1 MAEKHSMVRILSDL
15 ENRVA
20 EGAGILVSQR
30 HILTC
35 AHVVEPLVAG
45 REDAVHIDFPLL
57 DGSPALRAKV
67 ALMIH
72 PVEFPVAG
80 QPEDI
85 CVLQAVVGDALPV
98 QAEPAPFTEP
108 EDQEFYD
115 RPVKILGFP
124 AGSDSGDWVDGRLKD
139 LVGTGRVQ
147 MDHELASKTIT
158 HGFSGAAMWDR
169 EKRVVV
175 GMTVCRNERDGKISA
190 YMIPV
195 ALLAAVCKDLD
206 LNDGENLACTGDGVD
221 VGKPARHGGLCQL
234 IRPGGAMEAM
244 SPFYIRREADEEVLE
259 EVTSNRGVVT
269 VRGPRQ
275 TGKTSLI
282 QQIYV
287 HLKNGEGDCRPVF
300 LDFQSI
306 PESEF
311 ENINAVWRTLAV
323 ATADQLRLDDWANDG
338 WKSETGYDQNMSRF
352 LGQFVFEE
360 DDAPLLVCLDEI
372 DRVFSHPVRTD
383 FFASIRAFY
392 NRGAHDSD
400 WKRVR
405 WLLCTSSEPA
415 FFIRDLNQSPFNIG
429 ARAGLGAFTREE
441 TAEFAQRHEL
451 ALDGVMIDRIMNYLG
466 GRPYLVHLLLYHMA
480 RRGQP
485 AWAEFFNS
493 RTAGG
498 GIFKSHLKR
507 YAVQFQKEKDLAE
520 AMLRVIA
527 GKGCRNFEIADRLEA
542 AGLAKENEEG
552 RMIPACDLYAE
563 FFGRIV

>member
-1 MAEKHSMVRILSDL
+1 MPEKHAMVRILSDL

-20 EGAGILVSQR
+20 EGAGILVSKR

-35 AHVVEPLVAG
+35 AHVVDPLIAG
-45 REDAVHIDFPLL
+45 QEEAVHIDFPLL
-57 DGSPALRAKV
+57 DGSPALKANV
-67 ALMIH
+67 AIMIH
-72 PVEFPVAG
+72 PVEFPVVG
-80 QPEDI
+80 QAEDI
-85 CVLQAVVGDALPV
+85 CVLETAAGNSLPAE
-98 QAEPAPFTEP
+98 AEPARFTDP
-108 EDQEFYD
+108 EDHEFYD

-147 MDHELASKTIT
+147 MDHELASKTVAR
-158 HGFSGAAMWDR
+158 GFSGAAMWDR
-169 EKRVVV
+169 DNRVVV

-195 ALLAAVCKDLD
+195 VLLAAVCKDLD
-206 LNDGENLACTGDGVD
+206 LDEDENLTCTGDGVD
-221 VGKPARHGGLCQL
+221 VGKEPGHGGLCEL
-234 IRPGGAMEAM
+234 VRPGGAMEAM
-244 SPFYIRREADEEVLE
+244 SPFYIRRDADEEVLE

-275 TGKTSLI
+275 TGKTSLV

-287 HLKNGEGDCRPVF
+287 HLKNGESDCRPVF

-311 ENINAVWRTLAV
+311 ENINTVWRTVAA
-323 ATADQLRLDDWANDG
+323 ATADQLGLDGWTNDG

-352 LGQFVFEE
+352 LKRFVFAE
-360 DDAPLLVCLDEI
+360 DDAPLLVCLDEV
-372 DRVFSHPVRTD
+372 DRVFSHPVQTD

-392 NRGAHDSD
+392 NRGAHDPD
-400 WKRVR
+400 WKRIR

-415 FFIRDLNQSPFNIG
+415 FFIRDLDQSPFNIG
-429 ARAGLGAFTREE
+429 ARVGLGAFTREE
-441 TAEFAQRHEL
+441 TADFVRRHEL
-451 ALDGVMIDRIMNYLG
+451 SLDGVTIDRIMNYVG

-480 RRGQP
+480 RKEQS
-485 AWAEFFNS
+485 AWADFFNS

-520 AMLRVIA
+520 AMRRVIA
-527 GKGCRNFEIADRLEA
+527 GKGCRSLEMTDRLEA
-542 AGLAKENEEG
+542 AGLAREDDDG
-552 RMIPACDLYAE
+552 RLIPACGLYAE
-563 FFGRIV
+563 YFKRVV